1 MAVGPG
7 SSNSGGGSGGLGSD
21 PQLLDSSRN
30 YPHPFF
36 GISDKYIPNT
46 MKEMFRWAMYV
57 YSTNGSVN
65 QTIRKMAGYVTT
77 DLVFND
83 DDNKTVENWKSILNQ
98 IQYQRFEK
106 LMLLDYFTYGNAF
119 A

>member
-77 DLVFND
+77 QMSGTLVWRPHRTMYVR
-83 DDNKTVENWKSILNQ
+83 TVPRTCQQLPHAACSC
-98 IQYQRFEK
+98 
-106 LMLLDYFTYGNAF
+106 LLTST
-119 A
+119 